1 MIAKMFRNLPLLVGV
16 SFVALS
22 FLIANKGGIPLPD
35 FLTEKSAEVEGV
47 ELEWGFTQA
56 GQHPEKLLIEA
67 IDSAQETLDV
77 AIYSLTLPEIVN
89 SLKQAKK
96 RGVQVRVIVD
106 ESQSQNKAMNQALKI
121 LGGAGIKMKVNRH
134 DGLMHLKMIIVD
146 NRIASTGSYNFS
158 KAATTRNDE
167 IVVLIR
173 SAEVAQSF
181 AENFQEMWDN
191 KNKFE
196 PLELDNLMMK

>member
-1 MIAKMFRNLPLLVGV
+1 MIAKTLRNIPLLLGV
-16 SFVALS
+16 TFIVLS
-22 FLIANKGGIPLPD
+22 FLIAYEGGIPLPD
-35 FLTEKSAEVEGV
+35 FLTEKSTEAESV
-47 ELEWGFTQA
+47 ELEWGFT

-96 RGVQVRVIVD
+96 RGVEVRIIVD

-146 NRIASTGSYNFS
+146 NRIASTGSFNFS

-173 SAEVAQSF
+173 SEEVAQSF

-191 KNKFE
+191 KDKFE
-196 PLELDNLMMK
+196 QLDLIIS